1 MALPRLGHPH
11 RRARALFIGVCIV
24 LSLFAAQLLRLQ
36 ALDASAMAAEA
47 LGSRQIT
54 HTLKAMRGDI
64 LDRSG
69 VPLATSVERYDIS
82 VDQRVVCLYEQ
93 KPAPSGCGG
102 TDPAAAAGVERAVLA
117 LAPVLGLDAATLR
130 EKLTGTRGFAYVKK
144 GVEPEVWRTVSALDI
159 PGILATRTS
168 DRLYPAGS
176 VGASVVGFVGADN
189 VTPRGGLE
197 LRLNTQLTGT
207 DGSVTYQRDPSG
219 RQIATSEVDRVPAV
233 DGQDVRLTL
242 DRDLQWQAEQLLDA
256 KVAESGALSGT
267 LVVMKRDGE
276 ILALA
281 NAPSFDPN
289 DTSRS
294 AMKNLANR
302 ALSDVYEPGS
312 TGKVMTFAAA
322 LEEGVITQSTPMTV
336 KGHIK
341 RSTKVFHDSHDHPPE
356 RLTAAGVLAKSS
368 NVGTIMIGE
377 KIAPKTMHD
386 YLTHFGI
393 GQPSGLNF
401 PGESRGILAPAK
413 DWSGSQRYT
422 VLFGQGLSVNA
433 VQAAGVFQTIANDGV
448 RMPPRLIEGVQ
459 RPDGS
464 VDEAAPA
471 SGVRVVSAATAATVR
486 QMLEG
491 VVSAD
496 GTAPEAKIP
505 GYRVAGK
512 TGTAQRFDP
521 GCGCYRGY
529 TASFIGMAPADHP
542 QLIVAVTLQRP
553 VNGHYGGSLAGPVF
567 KQIMSY
573 ALQKLQIPPTGS
585 KAPRISLVPGDR

>member
-1 MALPRLGHPH
+1 MFL
-11 RRARALFIGVCIV
+11 GVCVV

-36 ALDASAMAAEA
+36 ALDASAMAQEA
-47 LGSRQIT
+47 LGSRQTT
-54 HTLKAMRGDI
+54 HTLQAMRGDI
-64 LDRSG
+64 LDRNG
-69 VPLATSVERYDIS
+69 VPLATSVERFDVS
-82 VDQRVVCLYEQ
+82 VDQRVVHLYSTRE
-93 KPAPSGCGG
+93 P
-102 TDPAAAAGVERAVLA
+102 DPARPGHTRKVELGVAGAALA
-117 LAPVLGLDAATLR
+117 LAPVLGMDVSDLTDR
-130 EKLTGTRGFAYVKK
+130 LTGDRPFAYVKK
-144 GVEPEVWRTVSALDI
+144 GVTPEVWRQVSELDV
-159 PGILATRTS
+159 PGIYGTRTS

-176 VGASVVGFVGADN
+176 VAASVVGFVGADN

-197 LRLNTQLTGT
+197 LSLDDELTGT

-219 RQIATSEVDRVPAV
+219 RRIATSEIQRTEAV
-233 DGQDVRLTL
+233 DGQDVRLTI
-242 DRDLQWQAEQLLDA
+242 DRDLQWKAEQALDA

-281 NAPSFDPN
+281 NAPTFDPN
-289 DTSRS
+289 DTSGA
-294 AMKNLANR
+294 AMKNLTNR

-322 LEEGVITQSTPMTV
+322 LQEGVITPKTPFTV

-341 RSTKVFHDSHDHPPE
+341 RADKVFHDSHDHAPE

-377 KIAPKTMHD
+377 KLSPRTMHD
-386 YLTHFGI
+386 YLTKFGI
-393 GQPSGLNF
+393 GQPSGLDF
-401 PGESRGILAPAK
+401 PGESRGILAAAK

-433 VQAAGVFQTIANDGV
+433 VQAAGVFQAIANDGV
-448 RMPPRLIEGVQ
+448 RMPPRLVDGVQ
-459 RPDGS
+459 RADGS
-464 VDEAAPA
+464 VDP
-471 SGVRVVSAATAATVR
+471 SPPPKGVRVVSAETATTVR
-486 QMLEG
+486 EMLEG
-491 VVSAD
+491 VVSAE

-521 GCGCYRGY
+521 KCGCYRGY
-529 TASFIGMAPADHP
+529 TASFIGMAPADDP
-542 QLIVAVTLQRP
+542 QLVVAVTLQRP
-553 VNGHYGGSLAGPVF
+553 VHGHYGGSLAGPVF

-573 ALQKLQIPPTGS
+573 ALQKLQIPPTGTT
-585 KAPRISLVPGDR
+585 PPTISLVPGDG

>member
-1 MALPRLGHPH
+1 MFLG
-11 RRARALFIGVCIV
+11 LCIV

-36 ALDASAMAAEA
+36 ALDASAMAQEA
-47 LGSRQIT
+47 LGSRETT
-54 HTLKAMRGDI
+54 HKLKAMRGDI
-64 LDRSG
+64 LDRNG
-69 VPLATSVERYDIS
+69 VPLATSVERYDVS
-82 VDQRVVCLYEQ
+82 VDQRVLCLYGQ
-93 KPAPSGCGG
+93 KVNRLDCGSD
-102 TDPAAAAGVERAVLA
+102 DPRVAKGVNDAALA
-117 LAPVLGLDAATLR
+117 LSPLLGMDTTSLTDKLR
-130 EKLTGTRGFAYVKK
+130 GTRGFAYVKK
-144 GVEPEVWRTVSALDI
+144 GVAPEVWRAVADLDV
-159 PGILATRTS
+159 PGIYGTRTS

-197 LRLNTQLTGT
+197 LRLDKQLTGT

-219 RQIATSEVDRVPAV
+219 RQIATSEIERTPAV

-242 DRDLQWQAEQLLDA
+242 DRDLQWKAEQALDA
-256 KVAESGALSGT
+256 KVADSGALSGT

-322 LEEGVITQSTPMTV
+322 LQEGVVTPSTALTV
-336 KGHIK
+336 PGHLK
-341 RSTKVFHDSHDHPPE
+341 RADKVFHDSHDHAPE
-356 RLTAAGVLAKSS
+356 ALTAAGVLAKSS

-377 KIAPKTMHD
+377 KLPPKTMYG
-386 YLTHFGI
+386 YLSKFGV
-393 GQPSGLNF
+393 GQPSGLDF

-448 RMPPRLIEGVQ
+448 RMPPRLIDGVE
-459 RPDGS
+459 RADGT
-464 VDEAAPA
+464 VAPA
-471 SGVRVVSAATAATVR
+471 EPSDGVRVVSAETAETVR
-486 QMLEG
+486 RMLEG
-491 VVSAD
+491 VVSAE

-529 TASFIGMAPADHP
+529 TASFIGMAPADDP
-542 QLIVAVTLQRP
+542 ELIVAVTLQRP
-553 VNGHYGGSLAGPVF
+553 VKGHYGGSLAGPVF

-573 ALQKLQIPPTGS
+573 ALQKLQIPPTGT
-585 KAPRISLVPGDR
+585 KAPTISLVPGDR

>member
-1 MALPRLGHPH
+1 M
-11 RRARALFIGVCIV
+11 FIGLCIV

-47 LGSRQIT
+47 LGSRQTT
-54 HTLKAMRGDI
+54 HTLTAMRGDI

-69 VPLATSVERYDIS
+69 VPLATSVERYDVS

-93 KPAPSGCGG
+93 KPAPADCSG
-102 TDPAAAAGVERAVLA
+102 TDPRAAAGVERAVLA
-117 LAPVLGLDAATLR
+117 LAPVLGMDTAVLT

-144 GVEPEVWRTVSALDI
+144 GVTPEVWRAVSALDV

-197 LRLNTQLTGT
+197 LRLNAQLTGT
-207 DGSVTYQRDPSG
+207 NGSVTYQRDPSG
-219 RQIATSEVDRVPAV
+219 RQIATSEVNRVPAV

-267 LVVMKRDGE
+267 LVVLKRDGE

-281 NAPSFDPN
+281 NAPTFDPN
-289 DTSRS
+289 DTSAS

-322 LEEGVITQSTPMTV
+322 LQENVVTPSTAFTV
-336 KGHIK
+336 PGHIK
-341 RSTKVFHDSHDHPPE
+341 RSTKVFHDSHDHAPE

-377 KIAPKTMHD
+377 KLSPSTMYG
-386 YLTHFGI
+386 YLTKFGI
-393 GQPSGLNF
+393 GQPSGLDF
-401 PGESRGILAPAK
+401 PGESRGILATAK

-448 RMPPRLIEGVQ
+448 RMPPRLVEGVQ
-459 RPDGS
+459 ESDGTVEPS
-464 VDEAAPA
+464 TPA
-471 SGVRVVSAATAATVR
+471 RGVRVVSAQTAKTVR
-486 QMLEG
+486 EMLEG
-491 VVSAD
+491 VVSSE
-496 GTAPEAKIP
+496 GTAPEARIP

-529 TASFIGMAPADHP
+529 TASFIGMAPADDP

-553 VNGHYGGSLAGPVF
+553 VKGHYGGSLAGPVF

-573 ALQKLQIPPTGS
+573 ALQKLQIPPTGT
-585 KAPRISLVPGDR
+585 KAPTISLVPGDR

>member
-1 MALPRLGHPH
+1 MFL
-11 RRARALFIGVCIV
+11 GVCIV

-36 ALDASAMAAEA
+36 ALDASAMAKEA
-47 LGSRQIT
+47 LGSRETT
-54 HTLKAMRGDI
+54 HILKAMRGDI
-64 LDRSG
+64 LDRNG
-69 VPLATSVERYDIS
+69 VPLATSVERYDLS
-82 VDQRVVCLYEQ
+82 VDQRVLCLYGQ
-93 KPAPSGCGG
+93 KATRLDCGS
-102 TDPAAAAGVERAVLA
+102 TDSRVATGVENAALA
-117 LAPVLGLDAATLR
+117 LSPLLGMDTTTLA
-130 EKLTGTRGFAYVKK
+130 EKLSGTRGFVYVKK
-144 GVEPEVWRTVSALDI
+144 GVTPEVWRRVSELDV
-159 PGILATRTS
+159 PGINGTRES

-197 LRLNTQLTGT
+197 LRLNKQLTGT

-219 RQIATSEVDRVPAV
+219 RQIATSEIERTPAV

-242 DRDLQWQAEQLLDA
+242 DRDLQWKAEQALDA

-322 LEEGVITQSTPMTV
+322 LQEGVVTPSTPLTV
-336 KGHIK
+336 PGHVK
-341 RSTKVFHDSHDHPPE
+341 RADKVFHDSHDHAPE

-377 KIAPKTMHD
+377 KLAPTTMYG
-386 YLTHFGI
+386 YLSKFGV
-393 GQPSGLNF
+393 GQPSGLDF

-413 DWSGSQRYT
+413 AWSGSQRYT

-448 RMPPRLIEGVQ
+448 RMPPRLIDGVE
-459 RPDGS
+459 RADGT
-464 VDEAAPA
+464 VAPA
-471 SGVRVVSAATAATVR
+471 QPSDGVRVVSAETAATVR
-486 QMLEG
+486 EMLEG
-491 VVSAD
+491 VVSAE

-529 TASFIGMAPADHP
+529 TASFIGMAPADDP
-542 QLIVAVTLQRP
+542 ELIVAVTLQRP
-553 VNGHYGGSLAGPVF
+553 IKGHYGGSLAGPVF

-573 ALQKLQIPPTGS
+573 ALQKLQIPPTGT
-585 KAPRISLVPGDR
+585 KAPTISLVPGDR

>member
-1 MALPRLGHPH
+1 MFLG
-11 RRARALFIGVCIV
+11 ICVV

-36 ALDASAMAAEA
+36 ALDASAMAQEA
-47 LGSRQIT
+47 LGSRQTT

-64 LDRSG
+64 LDRDG
-69 VPLATSVERYDIS
+69 VPLATSVERYDVS
-82 VDQRVVCLYEQ
+82 VDQRVVCLYQQ
-93 KPAPSGCGG
+93 KATRLDCGG
-102 TDPAAAAGVERAVLA
+102 TDPRAQDGVDKAVLA
-117 LAPVLGLDAATLR
+117 LAPVLGVDTTALQER
-130 EKLTGTRGFAYVKK
+130 LTGDRAFAYVEK
-144 GVEPEVWRTVSALDI
+144 GVTPEVWRAVSALDV
-159 PGILATRTS
+159 PGIYGTRTS

-197 LRLNTQLTGT
+197 LRLNKQLTGT

-219 RQIATSEVDRVPAV
+219 RQIATSEIQRTEAV

-242 DRDLQWQAEQLLDA
+242 DRDLQWKAEQALDA
-256 KVAESGALSGT
+256 KVAETGALSGT
-267 LVVMKRDGE
+267 LVVMKKDGE

-281 NAPSFDPN
+281 NAPTFDPN
-289 DTSRS
+289 DTSQS
-294 AMKNLANR
+294 AIKNLANR

-322 LEEGVITQSTPMTV
+322 LQEGVITPSTPFTV
-336 KGHIK
+336 NGHLK
-341 RSTKVFHDSHDHPPE
+341 RADKVFHDSHDHAPE

-377 KIAPKTMHD
+377 QIKPRTMYG
-386 YLTHFGI
+386 YLTKFGI
-393 GQPSGLNF
+393 GQPSGLDF
-401 PGESRGILAPAK
+401 PGESNGILAPAK

-448 RMPPRLIEGVQ
+448 RMPPRLVEGAQ
-459 RPDGS
+459 RADGS
-464 VDEAAPA
+464 VVPA
-471 SGVRVVSAATAATVR
+471 SPEAGVRVVSAETAQTVR

-491 VVSAD
+491 VVSAE

-521 GCGCYRGY
+521 SCGCYRGY
-529 TASFIGMAPADHP
+529 TASFIGMAPADDP

-553 VNGHYGGSLAGPVF
+553 VKGHYGGSLAGPVF

-573 ALQKLQIPPTGS
+573 ALQKLQIPPTGT
-585 KAPRISLVPGDR
+585 KAPTISLVPGDG

>member
-1 MALPRLGHPH
+1 MFLG
-11 RRARALFIGVCIV
+11 LCIV

-36 ALDASAMAAEA
+36 ALDASAMAQEA
-47 LGSRQIT
+47 LGSRT
-54 HTLKAMRGDI
+54 TTMTLKAMRGDI
-64 LDRSG
+64 LDRNG

-82 VDQRVVCLYEQ
+82 VDQRVLCLYGQTVKRLDCGSSDPRVADGVQ
-93 KPAPSGCGG
+93 K
-102 TDPAAAAGVERAVLA
+102 AVLA
-117 LAPVLGLDAATLR
+117 LSPLLGMDTTTLTQR
-130 EKLTGTRGFAYVKK
+130 LRGTRPFAYVKK
-144 GVEPEVWRTVSALDI
+144 GVTPLVWRSVADLGV
-159 PGILATRTS
+159 PGVYGTRTS
-168 DRLYPAGS
+168 DRLYPGGS
-176 VGASVVGFVGADN
+176 VGASVVGYVGIDRTN
-189 VTPRGGLE
+189 NTVTPRGGLE
-197 LRLNTQLTGT
+197 LRLNKQLTGK
-207 DGSVTYQRDPSG
+207 DGSVIYQRDPSG
-219 RQIATSEVDRVPAV
+219 RQIATSEIERTDAV
-233 DGQDVRLTL
+233 NGQDVRLTL
-242 DRDLQWQAEQLLDA
+242 DRDLQWKAEQALDA
-256 KVAESGALSGT
+256 KVKETGALSGT

-281 NAPSFDPN
+281 NAPGFDPN

-294 AMKNLANR
+294 AMKNLTNR

-322 LEEGVITQSTPMTV
+322 LEEGAVTPSTPVTV
-336 KGHIK
+336 NGQIRRAGKI
-341 RSTKVFHDSHDHPPE
+341 FHDSHPHGPE

-377 KIAPKTMHD
+377 KLAPTTMYG
-386 YLTHFGI
+386 YLTKFGV
-393 GQPSGLNF
+393 GQPSGLGF
-401 PGESRGILAPAK
+401 PGESRGILTPVK

-433 VQAAGVFQTIANDGV
+433 VQAAGVYQTIANDGV
-448 RMPPRLIEGVQ
+448 RMPPRLVEGVQ
-459 RPDGS
+459 RPDGT
-464 VDEAAPA
+464 VAPA
-471 SGVRVVSAATAATVR
+471 GAGTGVRVVSPETAKTLR
-486 QMLEG
+486 RMLEG
-491 VVSAD
+491 VVSAE

-529 TASFIGMAPADHP
+529 TASFIGMAPADDP

-553 VNGHYGGSLAGPVF
+553 VKGHYGGSLAGPVF

-585 KAPRISLVPGDR
+585 KAPTISLTPGDG

>member
-1 MALPRLGHPH
+1 M
-11 RRARALFIGVCIV
+11 FIGLCIV

-47 LGSRQIT
+47 FSSRQIT
-54 HTLKAMRGDI
+54 QKLEPMRGDI
-64 LDRSG
+64 LDRDG
-69 VPLATSVERYDIS
+69 VPLATSVERFDVS
-82 VDQRVVCLYEQ
+82 VDQRVLCLYGQ
-93 KPAPSGCGG
+93 AVRQLDCGG
-102 TDPAAAAGVERAVLA
+102 TDPRVAQGVERAVLA
-117 LAPVLGLDAATLR
+117 LAPVLAIDTTTLR
-130 EKLTGTRGFAYVKK
+130 ERLTGTRGFAYVKK
-144 GVEPEVWRTVSALDI
+144 GVTPEVWRAVSALDV
-159 PGILATRTS
+159 PGVNATRTS

-197 LRLNTQLTGT
+197 LRLNAQLTGT
-207 DGSVTYQRDPSG
+207 EGSVSYQRDPSG
-219 RQIATSEVDRVPAV
+219 RQIATTEVNRVPAV
-233 DGQDVRLTL
+233 DGQDVRLTI
-242 DRDLQWQAEQLLDA
+242 DRDLQWQAEQALDA
-256 KVAESGALSGT
+256 KVTESGALSGT
-267 LVVMKRDGE
+267 LVVMKSDGE

-281 NAPSFDPN
+281 NAPTFDPN

-322 LEEGVITQSTPMTV
+322 LEEGVVTPSTPLTV
-336 KGHIK
+336 PGHLK
-341 RSTKVFHDSHDHPPE
+341 RSTKVFHDSHDHAPE

-377 KIAPKTMHD
+377 KLSPRTMHD
-386 YLTHFGI
+386 YLTNFGI

-401 PGESRGILAPAK
+401 PGESRGILAPVK

-448 RMPPRLIEGVQ
+448 RMPPRLVEGVQ
-459 RPDGS
+459 RADGS
-464 VDEAAPA
+464 VEPA
-471 SGVRVVSAATAATVR
+471 TPARGVRVVSAQTAKTVR
-486 QMLEG
+486 EMLEG
-491 VVSAD
+491 VVSSE

-529 TASFIGMAPADHP
+529 TASFIGMAPADDP

-573 ALQKLQIPPTGS
+573 ALQKLQIPPTGT
-585 KAPRISLVPGDR
+585 KAPTISLVPGDR